1 MTSRGRE
8 AVLALDQGSSS
19 SRVLAFDARG
29 GVLACAS
36 RPVRTSRPRAGWAE
50 HDLGALARGLESA
63 LDEVL
68 ERLPRSVSVVGAG
81 LACQRSTLAFWDKA
95 TLKPAAPA
103 PSWMDGRAAEVV
115 ARLAPLRADAHG
127 RTGLYLTP
135 YYSAPKIR
143 WFLDHEPK
151 VRALAEAGR
160 LAAAPLSSFL
170 VARLTRG
177 AVWDCD
183 PTLAQRT
190 LLMGLDSL
198 SWDDD
203 MLRAF
208 RLTRELLPG
217 IRPTAGDWGEIVRG
231 VRRIPLLACVGD
243 QQAAALGLGASAP
256 GAAVANYGTGAFL
269 LVNTGAQARRIP
281 GLLTTIGWQRGGAA
295 PVFLQE
301 GTVHAAG
308 TSFEWLR
315 DLGLMKDP
323 ARIDEAF
330 RRSTHRVLALPAIG
344 GLGAPRWDYTT
355 KTAWFGMTSKTAPAD
370 LVRATAEG
378 LCFLLADIAAAMR
391 GGGVTFASA
400 RVAGGLSRSREMM
413 AFQADLLGA
422 SLERRRET
430 EATAL
435 GAAALAAEAAG
446 RPWSA
451 ALTAAPVERVFKP
464 RLPEAGRDA
473 LRADWTRFVES
484 AASLSR
490 EVSLG

>member
-1 MTSRGRE
+1 MSPRARE

-19 SRVLAFDARG
+19 SRALVFGADGRVLASAQ
-29 GVLACAS
+29 
-36 RPVRTSRPRAGWAE
+36 RPVKTLRPRAGWAE
-50 HDLGALARGLESA
+50 HDALALARSLEAA

-68 ERLPRSVSVVGAG
+68 ARLPRSVSLVGAG
-81 LACQRSTLAFWDKA
+81 LACQRSTVVFWDKD

-103 PSWMDGRAAEVV
+103 PSWMDGRASEVV
-115 ARLAPLRADAHG
+115 ARLEHLRADAHG

-143 WFLDHEPK
+143 WFLDHDPK
-151 VRALAEAGR
+151 VRALAEAGK
-160 LAAAPLSSFL
+160 LTAAPLSSFL

-177 AVWDCD
+177 AVRDAD

-208 RLTRELLPG
+208 HLTRELLPG
-217 IRPTAGDWGEIVRG
+217 IRPTAGEWGEIVRG
-231 VRRIPLLACVGD
+231 GRRIPLLACVGD
-243 QQAAALGLGASAP
+243 QQAAALGLGASEP

-269 LVNTGAQARRIP
+269 LVNTGGEARRIP
-281 GLLTTIGWQRGGAA
+281 GLLTTVGWQRGGGA

-308 TSFEWLR
+308 TSLEWLR
-315 DLGLMKDP
+315 DLGLLKDP
-323 ARIDEAF
+323 SRLDEAF

-344 GLGAPRWDYTT
+344 GIGAPRWDYRT
-355 KTAWFGMTSKTAPAD
+355 KTAWFGMTSKTTPDD

-378 LCFLLADIAAAMR
+378 LCFLMADIAAAMR
-391 GGGVTFASA
+391 GGGVTFPSA
-400 RVAGGLSRSREMM
+400 RVAGGLSRSRAMM
-413 AFQADLLGA
+413 GFQADLLGVPLA
-422 SLERRRET
+422 RRRET

-435 GAAALAAEAAG
+435 GAASLAAAAAG
-446 RPWSA
+446 RPWA
-451 ALTAAPVERVFKP
+451 ERMTASPVERVFKP
-464 RLPEAGRDA
+464 RLPDAERDA

-484 AASLSR
+484 TVALSR
-490 EVSLG
+490 EVSPA